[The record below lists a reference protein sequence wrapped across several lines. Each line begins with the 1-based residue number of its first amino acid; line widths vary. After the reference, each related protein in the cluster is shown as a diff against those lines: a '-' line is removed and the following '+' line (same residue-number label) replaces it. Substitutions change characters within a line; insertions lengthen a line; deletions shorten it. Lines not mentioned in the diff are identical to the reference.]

1 MLLNTFVSAD
11 SAVVKTG
18 GKVAEMIK
26 DGRFEELGQQFLTW
40 GIDFLGKLAVAL
52 LIFFVGKWIIGKIRK
67 LADKIMSRRQMDIA
81 LKGFLKN
88 LLDIFLFVLLVMLI
102 INVVGTQTV
111 SLAAL
116 IASAGLAVGLAV
128 KDNLANFAGGVM
140 LLFNKPFKGGDY
152 IEAQNLA
159 GTVQSI
165 GILYTTLTTADNKT
179 IYIPNGPLSTGNIIN
194 YNTQT
199 TRRVEITASIEYG
212 TDVDVVKKMLLD
224 IANRH
229 PLVLKDPEPFAR
241 MTKMNEDSI
250 DFSLRAWVNLND
262 YWNVTHDLN
271 EEVYKEINARGLV
284 IPFRQMTVHLANS
297 TEQNA
302 N

>member
-26 DGRFEELGQQFLTW
+26 DGRFEELGQQSLTW

-199 TRRVEITASIEYG
+199 TRRIEITASIEYG

-284 IPFRQMTVHLANS
+284 IPFRQMTIHLANS

>member
-11 SAVVKTG
+11 TAVVKTG

-26 DGRFEELGQQFLTW
+26 DGRFEDLGQHFITW
-40 GIDFLGKLAVAL
+40 GIDFTGKLAVAL
-52 LIFFVGKWIIGKIRK
+52 VIFFVGKWIIGKIRK

-212 TDVDVVKKMLLD
+212 TDVDIVKKMLLD

>member
-26 DGRFEELGQQFLTW
+26 DGRFKELGQQSLTW

-212 TDVDVVKKMLLD
+212 TDVDIVKKMLLD

>member
-1 MLLNTFVSAD
+1 MLLNTFMSAD
-11 SAVVKTG
+11 SIAVKTG

-26 DGRFEELGQQFLTW
+26 DGRFEELGQHFLTW

-52 LIFFVGKWIIGKIRK
+52 LLFFVGKWIIGKIRK
-67 LADKIMSRRQMDIA
+67 LADRIMSGRQMDIA

-88 LLDIFLFVLLVMLI
+88 LIDIFLFVLLVILI

-116 IASAGLAVGLAV
+116 IASAGLAIGLAV
-128 KDNLANFAGGVM
+128 KDNLANFAGGMM

-159 GTVQSI
+159 GTVQSV
-165 GILYTTLTTADNKT
+165 GILYTTLTTFDNKT

-194 YNTQT
+194 YTTQAS
-199 TRRVEITASIEYG
+199 RRIDIVASIEYG
-212 TDVDVVKKMLLD
+212 TDVEVVKKMLLE
-224 IANRH
+224 IAGNH
-229 PLVLKDPEPFAR
+229 PLVLKTPEPFAR

-250 DFSLRAWVNLND
+250 DFTLRVWVKSDD
-262 YWNVTHDLN
+262 YWSVTHDLN
-271 EEVYKEINARGLV
+271 EEVYKETNARGLV
-284 IPFRQMTVHLANS
+284 IPFRQMTVHLANP
-297 TEQNA
+297 TEKNA
-302 N
+302 D